1 MPVTA
6 PADKRFLRA
15 HVRPVRRH
23 AVWRTTIRLARTAA
37 VAGLVALA
45 AYRAGAMLMAS
56 SVLRIDRITIRGTER
71 LSNGGVLALVDGL
84 RGQNILR
91 ADLDQA
97 RRHLLESPWVADAVL
112 RTRLPASVDVAITE
126 RRPIGIARLPGGQLF
141 LIDEHGTVIDQ
152 FGPKYAEFDLPMID
166 GLTPPGRLQI
176 DRQRVDL
183 ASRVVASLAARSD
196 LARRVSQID
205 VSDAGDAVVLLDAD
219 SALLRLG
226 DRDFVERLG
235 GYVDLAPAL
244 RERVASIDYVDLR
257 YGSHVFVGTSGKRAA
272 GTAVP
277 ATGGR

>member
-23 AVWRTTIRLARTAA
+23 AAWRTVMRMARSVA
-37 VAGLVALA
+37 VTGVVAFG
-45 AYRAGAMLMAS
+45 AYRAGSMLVTS
-56 SVLRIDRITIRGTER
+56 SVLRIDRFTVRGTDR
-71 LSNGGVLALVDGL
+71 LSKGEVLALLDEL

-91 ADLDQA
+91 ADLEQA

-112 RTRLPASVDVAITE
+112 RKRLPASVDVSITE

-141 LIDEHGTVIDQ
+141 LIDEQGTVIDE

-166 GLTPPGRLQI
+166 GLTSPGRPQI

-183 ASRVVASLAARSD
+183 ASRLLASLAARPD

-205 VSDAGDAVVLLDAD
+205 VSDASDAVVLLDTD
-219 SALLRLG
+219 SACLRLG
-226 DRDFVERLG
+226 DRDFRERLE
-235 GYVDLAPAL
+235 GYMDLAPAL

-257 YGSHVFVGTSGKRAA
+257 YGSHVFVGTSGRGATPN
-272 GTAVP
+272 GER

>member
-23 AVWRTTIRLARTAA
+23 AAWRTTVRLARTAA

-56 SVLRIDRITIRGTER
+56 SVLRIDRITIRGTEW
-71 LSNGGVLALVDGL
+71 LSNGEVLALVDGL

-97 RRHLLESPWVADAVL
+97 RRQLLESPWVADAVL
-112 RTRLPASVDVAITE
+112 RKRLPASVDVAITE

-141 LIDEHGTVIDQ
+141 LIDGHGTVIDQ

-166 GLTPPGRLQI
+166 GLTPPGKLQI
-176 DRQRVDL
+176 DRQRADL

-205 VSDAGDAVVLLDAD
+205 VSDADDAVVLLDAD

-257 YGSHVFVGTSGKRAA
+257 YGSHVFVGTSGKRTAD
-272 GTAVP
+272 TAVP